1 MREQVRTISFIGSG
15 NVATHLALAFKAAG
29 FDITEVFS
37 PTYDHADTLAK
48 KVNATAIRNLTEL
61 NPEVDLYLLAVPDG
75 SIEEVVRQFRK
86 VEGIVAHT
94 SGINPL
100 DVLKSIPNRGV
111 LYPLQTFSKR
121 RELDISEVPFCIE
134 ASSKKIVDQLRSVA
148 MKLSCHVCEISSEQR
163 QYLHLAAVFANN
175 YSNYLY
181 QVAFDLLEKEGVDH
195 SLLMPLIIE
204 TVSKINTL
212 HPKDAQTGPAR
223 RNDQTTINKHIQL
236 LRNHAEYKELYQ
248 ILAGQL
254 KKTYNE

>member
-1 MREQVRTISFIGSG
+1 
-15 NVATHLALAFKAAG
+15 
-29 FDITEVFS
+29 
-37 PTYDHADTLAK
+37 
-48 KVNATAIRNLTEL
+48 
-61 NPEVDLYLLAVPDG
+61 
-75 SIEEVVRQFRK
+75 
-86 VEGIVAHT
+86 
-94 SGINPL
+94 
-100 DVLKSIPNRGV
+100 
-111 LYPLQTFSKR
+111 
-121 RELDISEVPFCIE
+121 
-134 ASSKKIVDQLRSVA
+134 